1 MTHDQYIRNINYKID
16 SLFTEYDEISTNI
29 NILAINS
36 NHMMLNEGYTPDDIY
51 YENIDYMVE
60 ATEAK
65 KGILGKIID
74 GIIKM
79 IRTIVDKVKSFFSE
93 NKPDPKVEVP
103 VAKSL
108 ESRTSKLMK
117 LKPTILKGLALVGTV
132 GAGALVASK
141 VAKGRGKGEGI
152 PLHTGDY
159 SLKIDPT
166 DHKLSNPIKNS
177 NISTSNQS
185 ARGGEYTTPPKG
197 KANDMSKWG
206 SSLPKDPT
214 SYKLSNPQNKGNISA
229 ANLSAHTAEY
239 LHTPG
244 VTPSKISGK
253 ASSTMAQSQIY
264 GPTKHIEV
272 DVKSH
277 EELEKIAKEME
288 ATVEAVKEEKK
299 KDSKESKSATT
310 EFKFDSGKIIQ
321 HIKDLTGVLTNI
333 NKSVSE
339 LSNKIDT
346 AKAPDDFRA
355 ILGGCNRYATEVTNT
370 VNEMMASLNAG
381 TNNQKEL
388 ARTITKSSVMHKFDR
403 AKDKT
408 MSNITAT
415 KARGMDKIKSQ
426 ISESM
431 NEFEKVDREKK
442 DPKAKPIFSGLK
454 KLQQVAYSRD
464 KYDNYTDYVKDCVH
478 YREMVEDKVIHTKD
492 LDTDYEKLAYNIIE
506 LLNKV
511 YINMK

>member
-103 VAKSL
+103 AAKSL

-141 VAKGRGKGEGI
+141 VAKGKGAQVD
-152 PLHTGDY
+152 PYL
-159 SLKIDPT
+159 LKADIT
-166 DHKLSNPIKNS
+166 DRKLTAPINNT
-177 NISTSNQS
+177 NISASDQS
-185 ARGGEYTTPPKG
+185 ARGGEY
-197 KANDMSKWG
+197 
-206 SSLPKDPT
+206 
-214 SYKLSNPQNKGNISA
+214 
-229 ANLSAHTAEY
+229 

-244 VTPSKISGK
+244 TTPSKISGK

-264 GPTKHIEV
+264 GPTKQIEV

-299 KDSKESKSATT
+299 KDSKENKSATT

-333 NKSVSE
+333 NKSVTE
-339 LSNKIDT
+339 LSNKIDS
-346 AKAPDDFRA
+346 AKAPDEFRA
-355 ILGGCNRYATEVTNT
+355 ILGGCTRYTTEVTNT
-370 VNEMMASLNAG
+370 VNEMMNSLNAG
-381 TNNQKEL
+381 SSNQKEL
-388 ARTITKSSVMHKFDR
+388 ARTITKSSVMNKFDR

-415 KARGMDKIKSQ
+415 QARAMDKLKSQ
-426 ISESM
+426 IDSAM
-431 NEFEKVDREKK
+431 DDFEKVDREKK
-442 DPKAKPIFSGLK
+442 DPNGKKIFSALK
-454 KLQQVAYSRD
+454 KLQQVVYSRA
-464 KYDNYTDYVKDCVH
+464 KYDTFDEYKKDCTSES
-478 YREMVEDKVIHTKD
+478 YKAEDKVRRSKNIDKEYETVGYHIID
-492 LDTDYEKLAYNIIE
+492 LLDRMYS
-506 LLNKV
+506 
-511 YINMK
+511 NMK

>member
-79 IRTIVDKVKSFFSE
+79 IRTIVDKVKSFFSD

-141 VAKGRGKGEGI
+141 VVKGKGKGAQVD
-152 PLHTGDY
+152 PY
-159 SLKIDPT
+159 SLK
-166 DHKLSNPIKNS
+166 
-177 NISTSNQS
+177 
-185 ARGGEYTTPPKG
+185 AGGKG
-197 KANDMSKWG
+197 
-206 SSLPKDPT
+206 
-214 SYKLSNPQNKGNISA
+214 YKLSNPQNKGNISA
-229 ANLSAHTAEY
+229 ANLSTSSAEY
-239 LHTPG
+239 TYAKATSG
-244 VTPSKISGK
+244 ATPSKISGK
-253 ASSTMAQSQIY
+253 SSSTMGQSQIY
-264 GPTKHIEV
+264 GPTRQIEV

-288 ATVEAVKEEKK
+288 NTVEAVKEEKK

-333 NKSVSE
+333 NKSVTE

-346 AKAPDDFRA
+346 AKAPDEFRA
-355 ILGGCNRYATEVTNT
+355 ILGGCTRYTTEVTNT
-370 VNEMMASLNAG
+370 VNEMMNSLNAG
-381 TNNQKEL
+381 SNNQKEL
-388 ARTITKSSVMHKFDR
+388 ARNITKSSQMHKFDR
-403 AKDKT
+403 AKDKV

-415 KARGMDKIKSQ
+415 KARAMDKLKS
-426 ISESM
+426 
-431 NEFEKVDREKK
+431 
-442 DPKAKPIFSGLK
+442 
-454 KLQQVAYSRD
+454 
-464 KYDNYTDYVKDCVH
+464 
-478 YREMVEDKVIHTKD
+478 
-492 LDTDYEKLAYNIIE
+492 
-506 LLNKV
+506 
-511 YINMK
+511 

>member
-132 GAGALVASK
+132 GAGALVAK
-141 VAKGRGKGEGI
+141 GKGKGAQVD
-152 PLHTGDY
+152 PYL
-159 SLKIDPT
+159 LKADP
-166 DHKLSNPIKNS
+166 K
-177 NISTSNQS
+177 
-185 ARGGEYTTPPKG
+185 
-197 KANDMSKWG
+197 
-206 SSLPKDPT
+206 

-229 ANLSAHTAEY
+229 ANLSTSSAEY
-239 LHTPG
+239 TYAKATSG

-264 GPTKHIEV
+264 GPTKQIEV

-288 ATVEAVKEEKK
+288 NTVEAVKEEKK

-333 NKSVSE
+333 NKSVTE
-339 LSNKIDT
+339 LSNKIDST
-346 AKAPDDFRA
+346 KAPDEFRA
-355 ILGGCNRYATEVTNT
+355 ILSGCTRYTTEVTNT
-370 VNEMMASLNAG
+370 VNEMMGSLAVG

-388 ARTITKSSVMHKFDR
+388 AKTITKSSAMNKFNR

-415 KARGMDKIKSQ
+415 KARAMDKLK
-426 ISESM
+426 
-431 NEFEKVDREKK
+431 
-442 DPKAKPIFSGLK
+442 IF
-454 KLQQVAYSRD
+454 
-464 KYDNYTDYVKDCVH
+464 N
-478 YREMVEDKVIHTKD
+478 
-492 LDTDYEKLAYNIIE
+492 
-506 LLNKV
+506 
-511 YINMK
+511 

>member
-141 VAKGRGKGEGI
+141 VAKGKGKGAEVN
-152 PLHTGDY
+152 PY
-159 SLKIDPT
+159 SLKADIT
-166 DHKLSNPIKNS
+166 DHKLTAPIDNT
-177 NISTSNQS
+177 NIHATDQS
-185 ARGGEYTTPPKG
+185 ARTGEYIKPTSPYSLKADPK
-197 KANDMSKWG
+197 
-206 SSLPKDPT
+206 

-244 VTPSKISGK
+244 ATPSKISGK
-253 ASSTMAQSQIY
+253 SSSTMGQSQIY
-264 GPTKHIEV
+264 GPTRQIEV

-288 ATVEAVKEEKK
+288 NTVEAVKEEKK

-321 HIKDLTGVLTNI
+321 HIKELTGTLTNI
-333 NKSVSE
+333 NKSVTE
-339 LSNKIDT
+339 LSNKIDS
-346 AKAPDDFRA
+346 AKAPDEFRA
-355 ILGGCNRYATEVTNT
+355 ILGGCNRYTIEVTNT

-381 TNNQKEL
+381 SNNQKEL
-388 ARTITKSSVMHKFDR
+388 ARTITKSSAMNKFDR
-403 AKDKT
+403 VKDKT
-408 MSNITAT
+408 MANITAT
-415 KARGMDKIKSQ
+415 QARTMDKLKSQ
-426 ISESM
+426 IDSAM
-431 NEFEKVDREKK
+431 DDFEKVDREKK
-442 DPKAKPIFSGLK
+442 DPQGKAIFSALK
-454 KLQQVAYSRD
+454 KFQQVVYSRD
-464 KYDNYTDYVKDCVH
+464 KYDDIDKYKKACTSESYKA
-478 YREMVEDKVIHTKD
+478 EDKVRRSKNIDKEYETFGYHIID
-492 LDTDYEKLAYNIIE
+492 LLDRMYS
-506 LLNKV
+506 
-511 YINMK
+511 NMK

>member
-1 MTHDQYIRNINYKID
+1 MTHDQYIQNVEYKID
-16 SLFTEYDEISTNI
+16 RLFNEYNEIDMNI

-74 GIIKM
+74 GIVKM

-141 VAKGRGKGEGI
+141 VAKGKGKGVEVN
-152 PLHTGDY
+152 PY
-159 SLKIDPT
+159 SLKADIT
-166 DHKLSNPIKNS
+166 DHKLTTPIDNT
-177 NISTSNQS
+177 NIHATDQS
-185 ARGGEYTTPPKG
+185 AHTGEYIKPTNQYSLKADPK
-197 KANDMSKWG
+197 
-206 SSLPKDPT
+206 

-229 ANLSAHTAEY
+229 ANLSTSSAEY
-239 LHTPG
+239 TYAKTTSG
-244 VTPSKISGK
+244 VTPSKINGK

-264 GPTKHIEV
+264 GPTKQIEV

-288 ATVEAVKEEKK
+288 NTVEAVKEEKK

-333 NKSVSE
+333 NKSVTE
-339 LSNKIDT
+339 LSNKIDS
-346 AKAPDDFRA
+346 AKAPDEFRA
-355 ILGGCNRYATEVTNT
+355 ILGGCTIYTREVTNT

-381 TNNQKEL
+381 SNNQKEL
-388 ARTITKSSVMHKFDR
+388 ARTITKSSQMHKFDR

-408 MSNITAT
+408 MANITAT
-415 KARGMDKIKSQ
+415 QARAMDKLKSQ
-426 ISESM
+426 VSTSM
-431 NEFEKVDREKK
+431 DEFEKVDRAKK
-442 DPKAKPIFSGLK
+442 DPKAKPIFSALK
-454 KLQQVAYSRD
+454 KLQQVVYSRD
-464 KYDNYTDYVKDCVH
+464 KYDDLEDYKEDCYH
-478 YREMVEDKVIHTKD
+478 YYDMANNKVYNTKG
-492 LDTDYEKLAYNIIE
+492 LDGEYETIAYNIID

-511 YINMK
+511 SHFTK

>member
-141 VAKGRGKGEGI
+141 VAKGKGKGAQVDPYLLKADI
-152 PLHTGDY
+152 TDRKLTAPIDDTNIHATDQSARTGEYIKPTSPY
-159 SLKIDPT
+159 SLKADP
-166 DHKLSNPIKNS
+166 K
-177 NISTSNQS
+177 
-185 ARGGEYTTPPKG
+185 
-197 KANDMSKWG
+197 
-206 SSLPKDPT
+206 

-229 ANLSAHTAEY
+229 ANLSTHTAEY

-244 VTPSKISGK
+244 ATPSKISGK

-264 GPTKHIEV
+264 GPTRQIEV

-321 HIKDLTGVLTNI
+321 HIKDLTGVLVNI

-339 LSNKIDT
+339 LSNKIDS
-346 AKAPDDFRA
+346 AKSPDEFRA
-355 ILGGCNRYATEVTNT
+355 ILTGCTRYTTEVTNT

-388 ARTITKSSVMHKFDR
+388 ARTITKSSQMHKFDR

-415 KARGMDKIKSQ
+415 QARTMDKLKSQ
-426 ISESM
+426 IDSAM
-431 NEFEKVDREKK
+431 DDFEKVDREKK
-442 DPKAKPIFSGLK
+442 DPQGKAIFSGLK
-454 KLQQVAYSRD
+454 KFQQVVYSRD
-464 KYDNYTDYVKDCVH
+464 KYDDLNDYKKDCGH
-478 YREMVEDKVIHTKD
+478 YYDMAEYKIRKSKNIDKEYETVGYHIID
-492 LDTDYEKLAYNIIE
+492 LLDRMYS
-506 LLNKV
+506 
-511 YINMK
+511 NMK

>member
-51 YENIDYMVE
+51 YDNIDYMVE

-141 VAKGRGKGEGI
+141 VAKGKSSAGTQDDTPTYKNAPNYKISDPHNRNIHICGVDQQQRG
-152 PLHTGDY
+152 T
-159 SLKIDPT
+159 
-166 DHKLSNPIKNS
+166 
-177 NISTSNQS
+177 
-185 ARGGEYTTPPKG
+185 EYITPPKG
-197 KANDMSKWG
+197 KATQGNG
-206 SSLPKDPT
+206 YSLKADT
-214 SYKLSNPQNKGNISA
+214 KSGYKLSDPQNKGNISA
-229 ANLSAHTAEY
+229 VNPSSHTAEY

-244 VTPSKISGK
+244 ATPSKISGK
-253 ASSTMAQSQIY
+253 GGSTMAQSQIY
-264 GPTKHIEV
+264 GPTKQIEV

-288 ATVEAVKEEKK
+288 NTVEAVKEEKK

-333 NKSVSE
+333 NKSVTE

-346 AKAPDDFRA
+346 AKAPDEFRA
-355 ILGGCNRYATEVTNT
+355 ILGGCTIYTREVTNT
-370 VNEMMASLNAG
+370 VNEMMASLAVG
-381 TNNQKEL
+381 SNNQKEL
-388 ARTITKSSVMHKFDR
+388 ARTITKSSAMYKFDR

-408 MSNITAT
+408 MANITAT
-415 KARGMDKIKSQ
+415 QARGMDKLKSQ
-426 ISESM
+426 ISSAM
-431 NEFEKVDREKK
+431 DEFEKVDREKK
-442 DPKAKPIFSGLK
+442 DPKAKPIFSALK
-454 KLQQVAYSRD
+454 KLQQVVYSRD
-464 KYDNYTDYVKDCVH
+464 KYDDLEDYKKDCDH
-478 YREMVEDKVIHTKD
+478 YYDIANDKISSTKGLND
-492 LDTDYEKLAYNIIE
+492 EYEPIAYNIVD
-506 LLNKV
+506 LLGKV
-511 YINMK
+511 YRYTK